1 MSQILRVLGLCLALL
16 TTPLVR
22 AQAAPPAVAIG
33 SSLTIQV
40 PDRDA
45 SAARLIAQ
53 AEALGGYFSV
63 MTQDTLTLK
72 VPTGKAQALI
82 DFIKANWKP
91 VQESYRS
98 EAVQGAIDQLQARLK
113 AKQALYARFEKLLAE
128 AEARDIVEVEL
139 AATQLIREIELLKG
153 QLRALQHRLDYASV
167 ALSFRL
173 LERQR
178 PGDAGSSPFAW
189 LNTLG
194 LESLLQEFEP

>member
-1 MSQILRVLGLCLALL
+1 MNRLRGWLVCWCALL
-16 TTPLVR
+16 ATPLAWGQPV
-22 AQAAPPAVAIG
+22 PDVAIG

-45 SAARLIAQ
+45 SAARLIAH

-63 MTQDTLTLK
+63 VTQDALTLK
-72 VPTGKAQALI
+72 VPAGKAKELI
-82 DFIKANWKP
+82 DFVKANWQP

-98 EAVQGAIDQLQARLK
+98 EALQGAIDQLQARLK
-113 AKQALYARFEKLLAE
+113 AKQELYARYEKLLAE
-128 AEARDIVEVEL
+128 AEARDIVEVET

-153 QLRALQHRLDYASV
+153 QLRALQHRLDYATVVLNFS
-167 ALSFRL
+167 L

-194 LESLLQEFEP
+194 LDALLQEFER

>member
-1 MSQILRVLGLCLALL
+1 MSGLRAWLAFCGALL
-16 TTPLVR
+16 
-22 AQAAPPAVAIG
+22 AAPLLWAQPAPDLAIG

-63 MTQDTLTLK
+63 VTQESLTLK
-72 VPTGKAQALI
+72 VPTGKANELI
-82 DFIKANWKP
+82 AFVKANWKP

-98 EAVQGAIDQLQARLK
+98 EALQGAIDQLQARLK
-113 AKQALYARFEKLLAE
+113 AKQELYARYEKLLAE
-128 AEARDIVEVEL
+128 AEARDIVEVEA

-153 QLRALQHRLDYASV
+153 QLRALQHRVDYASV
-167 ALSFRL
+167 VLNFRL

-178 PGDAGSSPFAW
+178 PSEAGDSPFAW

-194 LESLLQEFEP
+194 LESLLREFEP

>member
-1 MSQILRVLGLCLALL
+1 MRCVRCWLAFLGALLAPPLAL
-16 TTPLVR
+16 
-22 AQAAPPAVAIG
+22 AQAAPPGAIG

-63 MTQDTLTLK
+63 VTQDSLTLK
-72 VPTGKAQALI
+72 VPAGKANELI
-82 DFIKANWKP
+82 AFVKANWKP

-98 EAVQGAIDQLQARLK
+98 EALQGAIDQLQARLK
-113 AKQALYARFEKLLAE
+113 AKQELYARFEKLLAE
-128 AEARDIVEVEL
+128 AEARDIVEVEA

-167 ALSFRL
+167 VLNFRL

-178 PGDAGSSPFAW
+178 PSDGGSSPFAW

-194 LESLLQEFEP
+194 LESLLQEFER

>member
-1 MSQILRVLGLCLALL
+1 MKHWRVWLAFCGALI
-16 TTPLVR
+16 
-22 AQAAPPAVAIG
+22 AAPLAGAQSTPDLAIG

-45 SAARLIAQ
+45 SAARLIAR
-53 AEALGGYFSV
+53 AEALGGYFSTV
-63 MTQDTLTLK
+63 TNDTLTLK
-72 VPTGKAQALI
+72 VPSGKANELI
-82 DFIKANWKP
+82 AYVKANWKP

-98 EAVQGAIDQLQARLK
+98 EALQGSIDQLQARLK
-113 AKQALYARFEKLLAE
+113 AKQELYARYAKLLAE
-128 AEARDIVEVEL
+128 AEARDIVEVEA

-167 ALSFRL
+167 VLNFRL

-194 LESLLQEFEP
+194 LESLLREFEP